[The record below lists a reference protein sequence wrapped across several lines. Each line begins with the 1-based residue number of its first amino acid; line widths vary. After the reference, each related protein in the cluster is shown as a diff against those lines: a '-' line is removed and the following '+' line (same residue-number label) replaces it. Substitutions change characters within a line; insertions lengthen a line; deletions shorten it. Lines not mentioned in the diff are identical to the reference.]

1 MLNQKESELIFNED
15 GSVYHLKL
23 KPNNIS
29 DSIILVG
36 DPQRVELISKH
47 FHSIEFSVSNR
58 EFKTVTGVY
67 KNKRISVISTGIG
80 SGNIDIVLNELDS
93 LVNIDFET
101 RNLKPKLTKL
111 NLIRI
116 GTSGAIQKYLPVDS
130 LLISSKAID
139 IDGFLNNYKI
149 NNDHTYNNADNYLND
164 YKFNN
169 QKLLP
174 LCFNCSESLFE
185 HFEIISDFSGVTVTC
200 NGFYGSQGRS
210 IRIETS
216 NQNFISEIK
225 KISFSNDR
233 VTNLEMETAIIYGM
247 SKILGHNAI
256 SLNAILANR
265 ENGTYS
271 LNPNKTINRL
281 ILLTLDKLSDL

>member
-36 DPQRVELISKH
+36 DPQRVELISKY

-116 GTSGAIQKYLPVDS
+116 GTSGAIQKDIPVDS

-149 NNDHTYNNADNYLND
+149 SNDHTYNDADNYLND

-225 KISFSNDR
+225 KISFSNDK

>member
-116 GTSGAIQKYLPVDS
+116 GTSGAIQKDIPIDS

-149 NNDHTYNNADNYLND
+149 SNDHTYNNADNYLND

-225 KISFSNDR
+225 KISFSNDK

>member
-116 GTSGAIQKYLPVDS
+116 GTSGAIQKDIPVDS

-149 NNDHTYNNADNYLND
+149 SNDHTYNDADNYLND

-225 KISFSNDR
+225 KISFSNDK

-247 SKILGHNAI
+247 SKMLGHNAI

>member
-1 MLNQKESELIFNED
+1 MLNQKESELIFNKD

-29 DSIILVG
+29 NSIILVG

-116 GTSGAIQKYLPVDS
+116 GTSGAIQKDIPVDS

-225 KISFSNDR
+225 KISFSNDK

-271 LNPNKTINRL
+271 LDPNKTINKL

>member
-116 GTSGAIQKYLPVDS
+116 GTSGAIQKDIPVDS

-149 NNDHTYNNADNYLND
+149 SNDHTYNDADNFLND
-164 YKFNN
+164 YKINN

-174 LCFNCSESLFE
+174 LCFNCSEGLFE

>member
-116 GTSGAIQKYLPVDS
+116 GTSGAIQKDIPIDS

-149 NNDHTYNNADNYLND
+149 SNDHTYNDADNFLND

-174 LCFNCSESLFE
+174 LCFNCSEDLFE

-225 KISFSNDR
+225 KISFSNDK